1 MNKRL
6 EIILETISNIFEQR
20 NIVTGTKAVRIAAKG
35 NKKGRLPSA
44 AEIEEMRKKARE
56 ERKIRRLETAERK
69 PNPED

>member
-20 NIVTGTKAVRIAAKG
+20 NIVTGTQAVIIAAKR